1 MSRDSLHT
9 RSTTLYRHYLVQCVV
24 ATCYQSTNLTRSS
37 QARARTN
44 QLPYIVSSNQAS
56 ALARAPS
63 LSRSPSSLSFGSSLA
78 RHYSPRFSCILRARD
93 PPCRAPPPLPAG
105 RRGSSC
111 APLGRLIA
119 RCSARQPGLVILGRG
134 RHLSSSR
141 DHLSEARLWKLCQ
154 ATPWTAP
161 D

>member
-9 RSTTLYRHYLVQCVV
+9 RSTTLYRNYLVQCVV
-24 ATCYQSTNLTRSS
+24 ATCYQSTTLTRSS

-44 QLPYIVSSNQAS
+44 QLPYGIKQSS
-56 ALARAPS
+56 ALARARS
-63 LSRSPSSLSFGSSLA
+63 LSRSPSSLSFGSSLGIILHDSPAFSA
-78 RHYSPRFSCILRARD
+78 RETRRVER
-93 PPCRAPPPLPAG
+93 RPPLPAG

-141 DHLSEARLWKLCQ
+141 DHLSTARLWKLCQ

>member
-9 RSTTLYRHYLVQCVV
+9 RSTTLYRNCLVQCVV

-44 QLPYIVSSNQAS
+44 QLPNQAIKRS
-56 ALARAPS
+56 RSRSLALALS
-63 LSRSPSSLSFGSSLA
+63 LFSFVRLLA

>member
-1 MSRDSLHT
+1 MSRDSLRT
-9 RSTTLYRHYLVQCVV
+9 RSTTLYRNYLVQCVV

-44 QLPYIVSSNQAS
+44 QLPYQAIKRS
-56 ALARAPS
+56 RAR
-63 LSRSPSSLSFGSSLA
+63 SLA
-78 RHYSPRFSCILRARD
+78 RSRALPLLFRSAPPSLGIILHDSPAFSARET
-93 PPCRAPPPLPAG
+93 RRVERRPPLPAG

>member
-9 RSTTLYRHYLVQCVV
+9 RSNDAVPQLSSTVCRRYMLPINQSHEKQPSKGAHQPTTE
-24 ATCYQSTNLTRSS
+24 
-37 QARARTN
+37 
-44 QLPYIVSSNQAS
+44 SSNQALS
-56 ALARAPS
+56 RALARSRALPLLFRSAPPS
-63 LSRSPSSLSFGSSLA
+63 LGIILHDSPAFSA
-78 RHYSPRFSCILRARD
+78 RETRRVER
-93 PPCRAPPPLPAG
+93 RPPLPAG